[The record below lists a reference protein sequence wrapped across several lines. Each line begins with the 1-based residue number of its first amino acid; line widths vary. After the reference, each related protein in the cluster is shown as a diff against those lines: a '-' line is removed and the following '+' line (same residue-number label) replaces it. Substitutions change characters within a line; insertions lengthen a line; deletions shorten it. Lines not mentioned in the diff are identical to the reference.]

1 VKNPLTSSAFID
13 AIKED
18 GIIVYRSTDVAIANG
33 WHVPS
38 VNTGAPQWQ
47 ATAGNTAM
55 INDYF
60 PVEKKYNTH
69 IVLTACVASLT
80 V

>member
-55 INDYF
+55 INDYS
-60 PVEKKYNTH
+60 PVEKKYENK
-69 IVLTACVASLT
+69 LMF
-80 V
+80 